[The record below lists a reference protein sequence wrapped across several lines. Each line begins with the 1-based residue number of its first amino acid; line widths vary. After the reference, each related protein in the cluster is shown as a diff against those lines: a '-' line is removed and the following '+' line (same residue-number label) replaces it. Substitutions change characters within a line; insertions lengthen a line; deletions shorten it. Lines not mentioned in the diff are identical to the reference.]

1 MRQIQS
7 KLAERRWCKKE
18 LQTSRVQT
26 INIAANKPK
35 VPVSISVLKAKKPSK
50 L

>member
-7 KLAERRWCKKE
+7 KLAERRWCNKE